1 MIARISGT
9 YDASWPVSVRIPA
22 ASLAPSLSSR
32 NQVRPPAPWR
42 NGLQNIGGTSDYP
55 ERGIGVV
62 IMSNSTTGYDY
73 RALFSLTLRTPWTG
87 SS

>member
-1 MIARISGT
+1 MREINVKGSVFEHSAGWFRKPARGQQGPYVEHFGT
-9 YDASWPVSVRIPA
+9 
-22 ASLAPSLSSR
+22 
-32 NQVRPPAPWR
+32 
-42 NGLQNIGGTSDYP
+42 GLGFWNIMRLYP

-73 RALFSLTLRTPWTG
+73 RALFSLILRTPWTG